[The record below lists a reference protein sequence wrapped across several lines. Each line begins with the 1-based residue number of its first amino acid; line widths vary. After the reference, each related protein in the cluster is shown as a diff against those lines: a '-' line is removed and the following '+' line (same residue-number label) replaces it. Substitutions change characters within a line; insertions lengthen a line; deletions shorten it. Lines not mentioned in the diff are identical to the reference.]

1 MLLLLLLPLFIDG
14 RTDGGTAVAVVKNK
28 SSSVGGR
35 AEQSRWFNSKEGR
48 ERPFDLTA
56 VSLNLEKLWAVSPLF
71 PLLFRFFFSFSFSFI
86 LQHFSN
92 GHTTP
97 TSPTTRLFPL
107 LVCPP
112 LRLCAYLFLPIELE
126 QHRARFRHQINFFF
140 SLFFFFF
147 LLFRF
152 TGVESPL
159 CIYFAH
165 PLLPFLYFLLS
176 FSLCVQMFD
185 NNLNWIWKWTAA
197 DGRPESNLPHSTTTK
212 KIGEK
217 RKKKS

>member
-1 MLLLLLLPLFIDG
+1 M
-14 RTDGGTAVAVVKNK
+14 
-28 SSSVGGR
+28 GGR

-56 VSLNLEKLWAVSPLF
+56 VSLNLEKLWAVSPYF
-71 PLLFRFFFSFSFSFI
+71 HFYFVFFFSFSFSFI

-140 SLFFFFF
+140 PPFFFFF
-147 LLFRF
+147 YYF
-152 TGVESPL
+152 VSQESRVRYAFISP
-159 CIYFAH
+159 I
-165 PLLPFLYFLLS
+165 LS
-176 FSLCVQMFD
+176 FPFFTFYSLSLSVCRC
-185 NNLNWIWKWTAA
+185 LIIIWIESGNGRRRTDAPNPISPIQQQQKKLGKKERKSLKNDFFPHPAA
-197 DGRPESNLPHSTTTK
+197 TSLF
-212 KIGEK
+212 KIWSV
-217 RKKKS
+217 RKIMQF